1 MCVVRTSFQKIYN
14 TKREGRNR
22 EKKQVVSEGFILFYF
37 RQKKNNQKHKK
48 KQEKEK
54 GEKENSVTRIRAP
67 SCFYLNNR
75 IPSKKLLPGA
85 LYQRQQPL
93 PISIYNPPPA
103 TNLFFSDSNFSRNY
117 SPSTTSNAQLRK
129 QQQYFYT
136 YTTPN
141 QPNLKSKPRYS
152 KLIN

>member
-22 EKKQVVSEGFILFYF
+22 EKKQVVSGGFILFYF

-54 GEKENSVTRIRAP
+54 GEKENSVTQIRAP

-85 LYQRQQPL
+85 L
-93 PISIYNPPPA
+93 PPP
-103 TNLFFSDSNFSRNY
+103 TT
-117 SPSTTSNAQLRK
+117 TTSYSYLHLDKRVKRAVLPPVI
-129 QQQYFYT
+129 T
-136 YTTPN
+136 YIQTR
-141 QPNLKSKPRYS
+141 S
-152 KLIN
+152 

>member
-22 EKKQVVSEGFILFYF
+22 EKKQVVRRVYFILFST
-37 RQKKNNQKHKK
+37 KKNNQKHKK

-54 GEKENSVTRIRAP
+54 GEKENSVTQIRAP

-85 LYQRQQPL
+85 L
-93 PISIYNPPPA
+93 PPP
-103 TNLFFSDSNFSRNY
+103 TT
-117 SPSTTSNAQLRK
+117 TTSYSYLHLDKRVKRAVLPPVI
-129 QQQYFYT
+129 T
-136 YTTPN
+136 YIQTR
-141 QPNLKSKPRYS
+141 S
-152 KLIN
+152 